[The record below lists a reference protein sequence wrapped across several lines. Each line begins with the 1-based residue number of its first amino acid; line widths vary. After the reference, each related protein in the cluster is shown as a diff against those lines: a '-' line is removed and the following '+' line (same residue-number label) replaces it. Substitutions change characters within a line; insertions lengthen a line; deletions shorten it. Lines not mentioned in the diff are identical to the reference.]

1 MKIDSSAAYLY
12 SSQRMQPSNGPR
24 LAAAESSSFSSA
36 LAART
41 SESAN
46 VKQSDF
52 TSMTRQEIF
61 DWMNGQ
67 IRSGKMSL
75 DESAPFLGMTMKI
88 SVATGQSVDMATD
101 TTRVNYFEKA
111 RLGIEGALSRND
123 PELAQRLQGAIE
135 IMYRQQGQTLGV
147 DAHA

>member
-1 MKIDSSAAYLY
+1 
-12 SSQRMQPSNGPR
+12 
-24 LAAAESSSFSSA
+24 
-36 LAART
+36 
-41 SESAN
+41 
-46 VKQSDF
+46 
-52 TSMTRQEIF
+52 
-61 DWMNGQ
+61 
-67 IRSGKMSL
+67 
-75 DESAPFLGMTMKI
+75 
-88 SVATGQSVDMATD
+88 MATD